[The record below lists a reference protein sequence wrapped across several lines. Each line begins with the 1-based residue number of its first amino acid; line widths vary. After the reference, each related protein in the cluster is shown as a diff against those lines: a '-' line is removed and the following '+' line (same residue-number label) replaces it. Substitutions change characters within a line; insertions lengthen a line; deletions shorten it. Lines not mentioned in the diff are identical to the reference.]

1 MNFQQFN
8 ERFGPIQNPF
18 GATQG
23 LDNLLFMPGT
33 QAMDV
38 VKTSSTFGHIWTLLQ
53 VDGVKVLVNGL
64 VTTDNRI
71 GHMLATSP
79 YEHDEHFE
87 VTMPDDFPEAP

>member
-23 LDNLLFMPGT
+23 LDNLLFMPRT
-33 QAMDV
+33 DAMSMV
-38 VKTSSTFGHIWTLLQ
+38 QTAPFGHVWTLLQ

-64 VTTDNRI
+64 ATTGNRI